1 MKKYN
6 SVFTIAFEAFHDEE
20 NASDLT
26 YSDLRKALQERLDR
40 LDNYNLEFLDKEI
53 FGEPDDTSEN
63 YYQP

>member
-6 SVFTIAFEAFHDEE
+6 SVFTLSFEAEHDKQD
-20 NASDLT
+20 ASDLT

-40 LDNYNLEFLDKEI
+40 MDNYNLEFLDKEI
-53 FGEPDDTSEN
+53 FGEPDDTNEN